1 MRRVVIPLVL
11 AVLLAPQVAHAC
23 SVCFSGQDQA
33 RVAFIVTTG
42 FMTALPLLLIGG
54 LVFWLRSRSREVE
67 TREVARRE
75 ADGRYGLR
83 ALEPG
88 VAPADR

>member
-1 MRRVVIPLVL
+1 MRIAAIALAL
-11 AVLLAPQVAHAC
+11 AVLLAPRAADAC

-33 RVAFIVTTG
+33 RVAFIATTG

-54 LVFWLRSRSREVE
+54 FVFWLRSRSREVE
-67 TREVARRE
+67 RREVARRE

>member
-1 MRRVVIPLVL
+1 MRIAAVSLAL
-11 AVLLAPQVAHAC
+11 AVLLAPQAADAC

-33 RVAFIVTTG
+33 RVAFIVTTA

-54 LVFWLRSRSREVE
+54 FVFWLRSLSRAGERREV
-67 TREVARRE
+67 
-75 ADGRYGLR
+75 
-83 ALEPG
+83 EPG